1 MTETVKRFNMGV
13 GKFGNVD
20 AYESE
25 HGRWVKRD
33 DYARLEQECE
43 RLRELAEQANVNC
56 RNTAYYLSKY
66 RPDLSHICS
75 GWCDAICTAMS
86 AKP

>member
-1 MTETVKRFNMGV
+1 MTAPVKRYNMDV

-33 DYARLEQECE
+33 DYDRLEQECE
-43 RLRELAEQANVNC
+43 RLRDLLTRVSSSYKALLTDCGLKHTNLIAE
-56 RNTAYYLSKY
+56 
-66 RPDLSHICS
+66 I
-75 GWCDAICTAMS
+75 DAALQ